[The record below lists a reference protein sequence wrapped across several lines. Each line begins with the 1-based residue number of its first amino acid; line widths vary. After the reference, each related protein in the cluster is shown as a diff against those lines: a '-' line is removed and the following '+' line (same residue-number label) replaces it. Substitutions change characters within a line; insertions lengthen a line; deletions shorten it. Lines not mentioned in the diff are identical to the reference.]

1 MSNNLGI
8 LGLSHVKKRIDNW
21 NSIHKFGSNPAV
33 GTALESIWSG
43 GGLYPWRSGAS
54 TLIIQS
60 DDNGD
65 VGTVEVEGLDGDYNF
80 LRETVTLTGSSPN
93 AVLTTGSFLRVF
105 RMRFTGNADHAGT
118 IVANHTATNI
128 AQIDPGK
135 NQTLMAVY
143 TIPAG
148 NYGWLLNYSVSVGKN
163 DDATIEVY
171 TREPGEPFRI
181 LSEISVYQNSI
192 SKDFIIPIHLAPK
205 TDIDIRAKTT
215 NAGGSQVIATFD
227 VIYP

>member
-1 MSNNLGI
+1 MAANLGI
-8 LGLSHVKKRIDNW
+8 LGLSHANKRIDNW
-21 NSIHKFGSNPAV
+21 NSVHKFGSNPSV
-33 GTALESIWSG
+33 GTDFESIWSA
-43 GGLYPWRSGAS
+43 GGLYPWKPGAA

-65 VGTVEVEGLDGDYNF
+65 IGTVEVQGLDGDYNF
-80 LRETVTLTGSSPN
+80 LTETVTLTGASPN
-93 AVLTTGSFLRVF
+93 TVLTTGTFLRVF
-105 RMRFTGNADHAGT
+105 RMRFTGAAENAGT
-118 IVANHTATNI
+118 IIANHTATNI

-135 NQTLMAVY
+135 AQTLMAVY

-171 TREPGEPFRI
+171 TRKSGEPFRI

-192 SKDFIIPIHLAPK
+192 SKDFIVPIHLAPK

-215 NAGGSQVIATFD
+215 NAGGSQVISTFD